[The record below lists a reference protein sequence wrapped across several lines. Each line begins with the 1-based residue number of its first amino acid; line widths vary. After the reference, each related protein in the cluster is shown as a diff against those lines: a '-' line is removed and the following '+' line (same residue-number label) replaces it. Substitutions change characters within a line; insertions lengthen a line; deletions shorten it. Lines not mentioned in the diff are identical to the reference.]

1 MLSNVWNQGQHLIL
15 GATVSMKVK
24 DGLIG
29 VKIGTGEDESGNFF
43 IISVFE
49 FDVVPDDCGIIDDSF
64 FGSV

>member
-1 MLSNVWNQGQHLIL
+1 
-15 GATVSMKVK
+15 MKVK